1 MMTSSQD
8 IGSEIPQDH
17 RALLF
22 DKARDI
28 LSIPV
33 SSHESYAEPLAHD
46 GMKGHLEP
54 GRWNGFYVLG
64 INPENGFE
72 LKARIEHNSSGDYYG
87 SRSFF
92 IGGALYTVT
101 PKQMKM
107 NDLDDLNRE
116 INRIDL
122 QGTDDDIIKHINEKS

>member
-1 MMTSSQD
+1 MTTSSQD
-8 IGSEIPQDH
+8 TGSEILQDH

-54 GRWNGFYVLG
+54 GRWKGSSMCWESILKMAC
-64 INPENGFE
+64 IE

-87 SRSFF
+87 YGSRSFS
-92 IGGALYTVT
+92 IRSALYTVT

-107 NDLDDLNRE
+107 NDLDDLNRK

-122 QGTDDDIIKHINEKS
+122 QGTDDDIS